1 MYLSSVLDFNSDL
14 SSIQKSKLM
23 KEKESVFPPYFFRPF
38 ISLQRW
44 ENFNFWEKIRSFF
57 LHGESQE
64 DKKKHISLL
73 ISDAKH
79 ETCKIL
85 SDSNNILLCKTR
97 TRRETRRNERKRFF
111 SVCIV
116 YLNELTEGFTL
127 YVACVVEFW

>member
-64 DKKKHISLL
+64 DKKNTSVFSFQMQNMKPVKFCLTLTIYFYVRQELEEKHVGT
-73 ISDAKH
+73 K
-79 ETCKIL
+79 ER
-85 SDSNNILLCKTR
+85 DS
-97 TRRETRRNERKRFF
+97 F
-111 SVCIV
+111 
-116 YLNELTEGFTL
+116 L
-127 YVACVVEFW
+127 YVLCI